1 MDPTETLLGSSQD
14 PIGTETSSGTRLGFS
29 WDSTKPGQDILIFK
43 SLI

>member
-14 PIGTETSSGTRLGFS
+14 PIGSGTRLGFS